1 MRPVLPT
8 PHGAG
13 ENDENR
19 LPKWRGGRK
28 GMNPALHTS
37 LIETLSLTLVITSV
51 AAVEM
56 RHLRFSIAAYLCQA
70 LLIVGLLLSFATVN
84 HALYWWA
91 ATALVTKAIL
101 TPWVLFRSI
110 RGVDDRELRPVIG
123 FVPSAVIA
131 ALLMLGFFHLTH
143 SRTNFLAPTAMGQLE
158 VFRMN
163 LAVASTVFAL
173 GLYAVLTRRDAIKT
187 VIGLCLLENGVHLS
201 LVSLAPGLP
210 ETALFGV
217 ATEVVV
223 TVFLLVYVIGGVR
236 QEFGSTDTFRL
247 HELRW

>member
-1 MRPVLPT
+1 
-8 PHGAG
+8 
-13 ENDENR
+13 
-19 LPKWRGGRK
+19 
-28 GMNPALHTS
+28 MNPAALNAS
-37 LIETLSLTLVITSV
+37 LIETLSLTMLITSV

-56 RHLRFSIAAYLCQA
+56 RRLRFSVLAYLCQA
-70 LLIVGLLLSFATVN
+70 LLMVGLLLSFAVVN

-91 ATALVTKAIL
+91 ATALVTKAVL
-101 TPWVLFRSI
+101 TPWLLFRAL
-110 RGVDDRELRPVIG
+110 RGTDDSELKPFIG
-123 FVPSAVIA
+123 FGPSAVIA
-131 ALLMLGFFHLTH
+131 ALLMLSFFHLTH
-143 SRTNFLAPTAMGQLE
+143 SRVEWLAPSELSRVE
-158 VFRMN
+158 IFRTN

-210 ETALFGV
+210 ETPLFGV

-223 TVFLLVYVIGGVR
+223 TVFLLLYVIGGVR

-247 HELRW
+247 RELRW

>member
-1 MRPVLPT
+1 
-8 PHGAG
+8 
-13 ENDENR
+13 
-19 LPKWRGGRK
+19 
-28 GMNPALHTS
+28 MNPEVLHTS

-56 RHLRFSIAAYLCQA
+56 RRLKFSIIAYLCQA
-70 LLIVGLLLSFATVN
+70 LLIVALLLSFASVN

-101 TPWVLFRSI
+101 TPWFLFRAI
-110 RGVDDRELRPVIG
+110 RGVDDHELKPVIG
-123 FVPSAVIA
+123 FGPSVVIVAVLMITFFRLA
-131 ALLMLGFFHLTH
+131 HGKVAL
-143 SRTNFLAPTAMGQLE
+143 LAPTGLAQLE
-158 VFRMN
+158 VFRTN

-201 LVSLAPGLP
+201 LVSLAPGLS

-223 TVFLLVYVIGGVR
+223 TVFLLLYVIGGVR
-236 QEFGSTDTFRL
+236 QVFGTTDTFRL
-247 HELRW
+247 RELRW